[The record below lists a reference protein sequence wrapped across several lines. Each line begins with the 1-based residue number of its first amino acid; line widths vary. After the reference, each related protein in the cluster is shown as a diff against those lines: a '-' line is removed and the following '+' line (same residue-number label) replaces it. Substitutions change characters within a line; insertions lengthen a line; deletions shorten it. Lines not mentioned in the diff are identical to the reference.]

1 MTTKKYRVDFVAHQ
15 SIVVQVREDEGEF
28 EAVDV
33 AEEVMRTKY
42 GGVAWDFEDGGIEEV
57 SQDEEAENEIYDD
70 EDF

>member
-1 MTTKKYRVDFVAHQ
+1 
-15 SIVVQVREDEGEF
+15 VQVREDEGEF

-42 GGVAWDFEDGGIEEV
+42 GHVMWDFEDGGIEEV